1 MAALTHEELCDVQLA
16 EGPWYTRA
24 GLVQG
29 ASGFELLPEA
39 NLRQLLALLPLSQRI
54 RSAELVSKQ
63 WRQALLD
70 QQVLSVLDFARDD
83 VWRRQI
89 STKLLDHLIARST
102 KAYKQGIQDSPT
114 KKVILTNCHQV
125 AGAGPP
131 MAFVEHCLRRCPHL
145 EVVEATGFGGVKGAF
160 HLNDLLKLL
169 RTLNKMRPAPE
180 LKEVWV
186 DAWCPQ
192 LTDTWESSAY
202 QRAIAVDALWLT
214 FMRMLEPASRIK
226 VRNIICTDSLGDH
239 LRPSE
244 VVRTLTMRLR
254 NLEAAL
260 SKASHHMQVVFVVT
274 AAVEKSLVEQVMGR
288 STRVECRE
296 RSSAPAHE
304 THVFTVQNLHC

>member
-1 MAALTHEELCDVQLA
+1 MAALIHEQPCDVQLA

-83 VWRRQI
+83 LWRCQV
-89 STKLLDHLIARST
+89 STTLLDHLIARST

-131 MAFVEHCLRRCPHL
+131 MAFEHCLCRCPHL

-226 VRNIICTDSLGDH
+226 VRNIICTDSLGDR

-260 SKASHHMQVVFVVT
+260 SKASHHMQVVFVVS

-288 STRVECRE
+288 STRVECRD

-304 THVFTVQNLHC
+304 AHVFTVQNLHC